1 MFSFSE
7 YLIKMY
13 IIKAALAIPEPKIN
27 KKKHQKTI
35 SLPNYRRR
43 D

>member
-13 IIKAALAIPEPKIN
+13 IIKAALVIPEPKIN
-27 KKKHQKTI
+27 KKKQNNFTI
-35 SLPNYRRR
+35 QL
-43 D
+43 